1 MGQRLVWC
9 MTIAAIAAL
18 AACAA
23 PAAGQDAPRSLIERA
38 RALLRSTPL
47 IDGHNDLGWELRTRV
62 GYDLD
67 RLDISRP
74 QPALQTDLPRLRQ
87 GQVGAQFWS
96 VYVPSDLDGR
106 GAVTATLEQIDAIH
120 SLVRRYPDDLELAL
134 TAADIERIFHAGR
147 IASLIGMEGGH
158 SIDASL
164 ATLRMM
170 YRLGAR
176 YMTLTHA
183 SNLSWADA
191 GTDAPALRGLS
202 PFGEAVVREMNWL
215 GMLVD
220 LSHVSPDTMRA
231 ALRVSEAP
239 VIFSHSSARALC
251 DVPRNVP
258 DDVLEL
264 VAHKGGV
271 VMVTF
276 VQGFVS
282 PEVAAWQARF
292 EEARRAWIERA
303 AGDRGAVSSE
313 EARWRA
319 ANPAP
324 RATLAQV
331 ADHID
336 HVRRIA
342 GIDHVGIGSDFDG
355 IEAGPIGLEDVSKF
369 PDLIAEL
376 LRRGYSDA
384 DVRKILGENLLRV
397 MRAAEATAA
406 RLQRTRGP
414 SAERLPAAK

>member
-1 MGQRLVWC
+1 
-9 MTIAAIAAL
+9 
-18 AACAA
+18 
-23 PAAGQDAPRSLIERA
+23 
-38 RALLRSTPL
+38 
-47 IDGHNDLGWELRTRV
+47 
-62 GYDLD
+62 
-67 RLDISRP
+67 
-74 QPALQTDLPRLRQ
+74 
-87 GQVGAQFWS
+87 
-96 VYVPSDLDGR
+96 
-106 GAVTATLEQIDAIH
+106 
-120 SLVRRYPDDLELAL
+120 
-134 TAADIERIFHAGR
+134 
-147 IASLIGMEGGH
+147 
-158 SIDASL
+158 
-164 ATLRMM
+164 
-170 YRLGAR
+170 
-176 YMTLTHA
+176 
-183 SNLSWADA
+183 
-191 GTDAPALRGLS
+191 
-202 PFGEAVVREMNWL
+202 
-215 GMLVD
+215 
-220 LSHVSPDTMRA
+220 
-231 ALRVSEAP
+231 
-239 VIFSHSSARALC
+239 
-251 DVPRNVP
+251 
-258 DDVLEL
+258 
-264 VAHKGGV
+264 
-271 VMVTF
+271 